1 MVINVLYGYVAP
13 DVDNPLCYC
22 DNFFT
27 KTLIQQWCDVKTEAT
42 ILILVLKAKVGD
54 GKDDVITGGHGF
66 GERNGSGEKLFERVK
81 AAYMIVNV

>member
-27 KTLIQQWCDVKTEAT
+27 KTLIQQWYDVKTEAT
-42 ILILVLKAKVGD
+42 ILLLILKAKVGD
-54 GKDDVITGGHGF
+54 GKDDVIDMGLERGMRA
-66 GERNGSGEKLFERVK
+66 ERNCLNG
-81 AAYMIVNV
+81 

>member
-1 MVINVLYGYVAP
+1 MYYTAMWPPMLIILYATVII
-13 DVDNPLCYC
+13 
-22 DNFFT
+22 FFT
-27 KTLIQQWCDVKTEAT
+27 KTLIQQWYDVKTEAT